1 MWINVEHFNFCCSE
15 PLSQAF
21 VKYLILTS
29 FSALNFAPI
38 TTTVQQFGSADM
50 GVHSSPEMTYSD
62 ELSATPET
70 PEVKAQDENK
80 KMIKGIDVKQTGKL
94 NIIFSIFQC

>member
-1 MWINVEHFNFCCSE
+1 MLNIFNFCYSE

-21 VKYLILTS
+21 VKYLTS

-80 KMIKGIDVKQTGKL
+80 EMNKGIDVKQTGKL

>member
-1 MWINVEHFNFCCSE
+1 
-15 PLSQAF
+15 
-21 VKYLILTS
+21 
-29 FSALNFAPI
+29 LNFAPI

-62 ELSATPET
+62 ELSATSET

-80 KMIKGIDVKQTGKL
+80 EMNKGIDVKQTGKF